1 MLAMATKPPASS
13 TPKRCFL
20 ISPIG
25 DPDSQIRHRADK
37 ILRHIVR
44 PVCAELGFE
53 VVRADEMN
61 HTSLISRRVMEEIL
75 TSDLVIADLTGSNP
89 NVYYELAV
97 RHYTGKPVVQL
108 LESSE
113 KLPFDVSDLNT
124 IRFDHTDLDSVHEA
138 KERLAQFILS
148 TDDASKCYNPVSAA
162 LESLDLRLNESRGGA
177 RTLADTF
184 QGIATQIIAE
194 LQASKRERELLWE
207 KLFDAP
213 PQAQGL
219 QSAVSID
226 LSGAWDTNNGAAKLI
241 QDGDLITGK
250 YAYSGEGWVG
260 ELSGR
265 LIERRVVFEFR
276 WTTRPISGVGFFDY
290 TDGQMKGS
298 WYYDGEVEYS
308 FKELMRDPSLFDRK
322 PIRTRT
328 RENRV
333 WVFTRASLPYR
344 AGH

>member
-1 MLAMATKPPASS
+1 MAAKPQASS
-13 TPKRCFL
+13 IPKRCFL

-25 DPDSQIRHRADK
+25 EPESPVRRRADK
-37 ILRHIVR
+37 ILKHIVR

-97 RHYTGKPVVQL
+97 RHYTGKPVVQI

-113 KLPFDVSDLNT
+113 QLPFDVSDLNT
-124 IRFDHTDLDSVHEA
+124 IRLDHTDLDSVHEA

-162 LESLDLRLNESRGGA
+162 LESLDIRLNDRREGTM
-177 RTLADTF
+177 TLAETF
-184 QGIATQIIAE
+184 QGMATQIIAE
-194 LQASKRERELLWE
+194 LQASKRERELLWK

-213 PQAQGL
+213 PQAQGP
-219 QSAVSID
+219 QSAVDID
-226 LSGAWDTNNGAAKLI
+226 LSGAWDTNIGAAKLI
-241 QDGDLITGK
+241 QDGDIITGK
-250 YAYSGEGWVG
+250 YQYKGQGWVG
-260 ELSGR
+260 ELNGQ
-265 LIERRVVFEFR
+265 LIGRRVVFEFQ

-290 TDGQMKGS
+290 THGQLEGF
-298 WYYDGEVEYS
+298 WYYIEEAEYRL
-308 FKELMRDPSLFDRK
+308 KELLKNPGLFERN
-322 PIRTRT
+322 PIKTRT
-328 RENRV
+328 RENRH
-333 WVFTRASLPYR
+333 WVLKRASPLYR
-344 AGH
+344 AGQ